1 MPVLGQHTQHGH
13 FLLAATED
21 NAEQLR
27 ELDEAIDSGVT
38 STSADGHSVSQD
50 LQHLERIR
58 REKRLRDSE
67 SISAGRVRPV
77 MVGINLRGA
86 W

>member
-1 MPVLGQHTQHGH
+1 MPVLGQHIQHGH
-13 FLLAATED
+13 FLLSAADD
-21 NAEQLR
+21 NAERLR
-27 ELDEAIDSGVT
+27 ELDEAIESGVT

-50 LQHLERIR
+50 LRHLERIR
-58 REKRLRDSE
+58 REKRLRDAD
-67 SISAGRVRPV
+67 SISNGRVRPV